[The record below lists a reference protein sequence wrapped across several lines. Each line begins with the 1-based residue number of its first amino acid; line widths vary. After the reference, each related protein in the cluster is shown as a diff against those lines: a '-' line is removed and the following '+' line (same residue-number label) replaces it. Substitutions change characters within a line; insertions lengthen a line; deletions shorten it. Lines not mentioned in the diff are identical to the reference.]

1 MYPNPQDV
9 IPLPARPNLEQYK
22 KQAKDLVKA
31 CRTGAADAFRE
42 WAACWPVDSEEIERF
57 ARETLTSRDCALT
70 AAQFVIAR
78 MHGFQSWPKF
88 SAHLDG
94 LARAA
99 SAVSHFESAAEAIV
113 AGDAATLE
121 RLLREH
127 PELIHARSRR
137 EHRSTLLHYSAANG
151 VENYRQKT
159 PANAVRI
166 AEMLL
171 DAGAEVDAEAD
182 MYGGRC
188 TPLGLVATSV
198 FPEIAGVQNALMQL
212 LIDRGAAID
221 GPRAMGRSDSFVD
234 GCLANGRPAAAEYL
248 AAHGARLD
256 LDGAAGLG
264 RLDVVCLL

>member
-9 IPLPARPNLEQYK
+9 VPLPARPNLEQYR

-31 CRTGAADAFRE
+31 CRTDAADAFHA
-42 WAACWPVDSEEIERF
+42 WAARWPNHSEQIERF
-57 ARETLTSRDCALT
+57 ARETLTSRGCALT

-78 MHGFQSWPKF
+78 MHGFLSWPTF

-99 SAVSHFESAAEAIV
+99 SPISHFELAAEAIV
-113 AGDAATLE
+113 GGDAATLE
-121 RLLREH
+121 RLLRDH
-127 PELIHARSRR
+127 PELIHARSTR

-166 AEMLL
+166 AQILL

-182 MYGGRC
+182 MYGGCC
-188 TPLGLVATSV
+188 TTLGLAATSV
-198 FPEIAGVQNALMQL
+198 FPEIAGVPNALMQ
-212 LIDRGAAID
+212 
-221 GPRAMGRSDSFVD
+221 
-234 GCLANGRPAAAEYL
+234 
-248 AAHGARLD
+248 
-256 LDGAAGLG
+256 
-264 RLDVVCLL
+264 